1 MVDMP
6 IVSWMVVQISDS
18 MTPVLDGD
26 SIIAMELDILD
37 EDDSSFRWGGRWN
50 FLHMQLSREKHY
62 SLAS

>member
-26 SIIAMELDILD
+26 SRIAMELDILD
-37 EDDSSFRWGGRWN
+37 EDDDDDDSSFRGEME
-50 FLHMQLSREKHY
+50 LPTHATL
-62 SLAS
+62 

>member
-26 SIIAMELDILD
+26 SRIAMELDILD
-37 EDDSSFRWGGRWN
+37 EDDSSFRGRGVE
-50 FLHMQLSREKHY
+50 LPTHATL
-62 SLAS
+62 